1 MTSTPTP
8 VTPAKHARPHLTTHN
23 RAQGHSS
30 VAGAAYRLGLKLT
43 DERTGETHDFRKRK
57 VGEEIVRAVTVA
69 PKGAPAWASDPQQ
82 LWNRVE
88 ASENRRDAQLARD
101 YRVPI
106 PLGLTD
112 NQAGDLAVDLAEF
125 IRDALNVPVSVGLH
139 RDADR
144 DSLGN
149 VKPDHLQGFHAHLYF
164 PTRPLAVGA
173 GSASEAGEDGGDTG
187 HGFGPKLAMLSNR
200 KQSAAWVESFNQR
213 WAELSNDYLH
223 AAGLPQVFDH
233 RSYARQGRPEMPQP
247 KMGVA
252 ATAMERKGMTT
263 ARGDVLREALAMAEV
278 HRRVRVATATA
289 RATGAAR
296 KPLAPAGP
304 SAAGHRISI
313 PVLAPV
319 PASRKPEQP
328 RLAASIKPRAV
339 VPRARRMVRTG
350 APGLKDTLAQRVAA
364 AGGGAKSEA
373 DQAAVE
379 RAVELASHLDAVLQ
393 TFAAQLKEHD
403 HLVEQARR
411 AQQYALDLAHRIE
424 DSRKKRERARQAA
437 RDLTALHPVRI
448 RLSKSGLPVKDPTQA
463 KLAQAAL
470 HDRHVQEDKRA
481 HRSLRVTEGVAWED
495 VKVARAELD
504 RRKANLQAVVADLAA
519 RDLPALTRVLGFL
532 PDGPAAWVREAL
544 EGSASRPVDGAPKS
558 DAGPLEVPETP
569 VLPDS
574 AITPRHPVPR
584 L

>member
-8 VTPAKHARPHLTTHN
+8 VAPAKHARPHLTTHN

-57 VGEEIVRAVTVA
+57 AGEEIVRAVTVA
-69 PKGAPAWASDPQQ
+69 PKGAPAWASDPQA

-106 PLGLTD
+106 PFGLTD
-112 NQAGDLAVDLAEF
+112 AQAGDLAVDLAEV

-144 DSLGN
+144 DALGQ

-164 PTRPLAVGA
+164 PTRPLALETATGGGEGA
-173 GSASEAGEDGGDTG
+173 GDNG
-187 HGFGPKLAMLSNR
+187 HGFGPKLTMLSNR
-200 KQSAAWVESFNQR
+200 KQSTAWVEAFNHR
-213 WAELSNDYLH
+213 WAELCNDYLH
-223 AAGLPQVFDH
+223 AAGLPPVIDH
-233 RSYARQGRPEMPQP
+233 RSYVRQGRPEAPQP

-289 RATGAAR
+289 LTAGAPR
-296 KPLAPAGP
+296 KPVAPAGA
-304 SAAGHRISI
+304 SGAGHRISI
-313 PVLAPV
+313 PVLTPV
-319 PASRKPEQP
+319 RASRKPQTP
-328 RLAASIKPRAV
+328 PLAAGVEPRAV
-339 VPRARRMVRTG
+339 VPRPRRMVRTG

-373 DQAAVE
+373 DQAALE

-393 TFAAQLKEHD
+393 TFSAQLKEHD

-411 AQQYALDLAHRIE
+411 AQQHALELAHRIE
-424 DSRKKRERARQAA
+424 DSRKKRERARQAV

-448 RLSKSGLPVKDPTQA
+448 RLSKAGLPLTDPRQA
-463 KLAQAAL
+463 KLALAAH

-481 HRSLRVTEGVAWED
+481 HRSLRVTEGVTWEE
-495 VKVARAELD
+495 VKLARAELD

-519 RDLPALTRVLGFL
+519 RDLPALTQVLGFL

-544 EGSASRPVDGAPKS
+544 EGSASRPVDGAPMS
-558 DAGPLEVPETP
+558 DAGPLGVPETP